1 MLRKWLCIPAAL
13 TCLFAQA
20 VLARNIFVT
29 STDPA
34 NPVVTTVNA
43 EPFSFGSNI
52 GSIAG
57 AFTVLPSLDSQKYY
71 LVSHAATDTVA
82 TLEGR
87 FPNLAIGKRIQTG
100 GEAAAAAIT
109 PDGRRVVVVG
119 RNGIAII
126 NTETDTTVIQM
137 GNLDVGSNPIS
148 VAVSLDS
155 TRAYVVSADSRR
167 LTAIDLTTN
176 TVAGT
181 LALAAAPNSVS
192 VGRNGVVYVA
202 AQNFVYEIDPR
213 TLAIRASIALNSS
226 PGELLFTADGRYILG
241 RNLATFGTRGAVLI
255 DLTSRQAVD
264 SPDAGFT
271 FTKLVLV
278 DSRTAYGIAQQG
290 GLYVLTIG
298 SDGTL
303 TQSASS
309 ITNSLPG
316 PIADIVAGPELPGAR
331 YVILTSGTTMYRLET
346 ANNQLSE
353 AVSLNYPG
361 NLTLVSPGST
371 GVGGFLSFNPTQTVP
386 AGGTS
391 LPLAVQ
397 TYDPSGLPSSGNTV
411 QFSTSAPGV
420 TLSSASSVTN
430 LNGVASTTVT
440 LPSSATG
447 TVSVNAVIAGGRTAT
462 FTITVGD
469 PNLPGPGAGGGQGG
483 PILTGLQAVA
493 GNGQAISENFSTA
506 FQEPLKVRLFDTAG
520 NPVPNTPITWA
531 LVPGRANG
539 SINPVNGGITDA
551 DGYSTANFTASGL
564 PGSVTYF
571 TNVIRASAPNGQET
585 TFYVTSLRRLPES
598 PGSITAQLV
607 SPLEMVINARAG
619 EVIPSAISVRVAANL
634 DGTPI
639 PYIGMRI
646 TSSNTDPLAGATAQC
661 RGGFALSD
669 QNGLVTCDLI
679 AGPRTGSV
687 QIAALVGSI
696 TTFNFA
702 LNVTVGTAS
711 QVRIIQGNNQS
722 GNAGQQLTPLVV
734 EVTDPGNNLLPNTQI
749 DWEIPSNFGVVN
761 IQRQTD
767 ANGRATATLSLPNAP
782 GTFVVRAR
790 AGTGVATFN
799 LTSNAVGGAL
809 TINGGDQQSALANQA
824 FGQQISVKFVDTQSR
839 PLPGVP
845 VNFAVTSGSAS
856 LSSASAQTNNEGIA
870 AVGVTAGGSLGPIVI
885 TANAGTASVRFNL
898 AVRPP
903 GPALDASS
911 FLNAA
916 GFQPG
921 ISPGSMAY
929 IRVTGIASALRGSI
943 TPPTI
948 VGPLPTKLADV
959 EVLFNEVLA
968 PIYAVSNVNNE
979 ESVVVQVPFET
990 APGTASV
997 TVRSTGGGST
1007 TVPNVPI
1014 QPIKPG
1020 VFTFADA
1027 GGRTY
1032 AVATR
1037 PDGSYVSSANPALRG
1052 EVVRIYATGL
1062 GQTMP
1067 ATATN
1072 RVGLDNQSV
1081 AASVIVGINN
1091 AGVRLVSAETMPG
1104 AVGIYIVALEIP
1116 ADTAAGPNQP
1126 VGLGIAKPDGQIE
1139 FSNGTFIPIQ

>member
-1 MLRKWLCIPAAL
+1 
-13 TCLFAQA
+13 
-20 VLARNIFVT
+20 
-29 STDPA
+29 
-34 NPVVTTVNA
+34 
-43 EPFSFGSNI
+43 
-52 GSIAG
+52 
-57 AFTVLPSLDSQKYY
+57 
-71 LVSHAATDTVA
+71 
-82 TLEGR
+82 
-87 FPNLAIGKRIQTG
+87 
-100 GEAAAAAIT
+100 
-109 PDGRRVVVVG
+109 
-119 RNGIAII
+119 
-126 NTETDTTVIQM
+126 
-137 GNLDVGSNPIS
+137 
-148 VAVSLDS
+148 
-155 TRAYVVSADSRR
+155 
-167 LTAIDLTTN
+167 
-176 TVAGT
+176 
-181 LALAAAPNSVS
+181 
-192 VGRNGVVYVA
+192 
-202 AQNFVYEIDPR
+202 
-213 TLAIRASIALNSS
+213 
-226 PGELLFTADGRYILG
+226 
-241 RNLATFGTRGAVLI
+241 
-255 DLTSRQAVD
+255 
-264 SPDAGFT
+264 
-271 FTKLVLV
+271 
-278 DSRTAYGIAQQG
+278 
-290 GLYVLTIG
+290 
-298 SDGTL
+298 
-303 TQSASS
+303 
-309 ITNSLPG
+309 
-316 PIADIVAGPELPGAR
+316 
-331 YVILTSGTTMYRLET
+331 
-346 ANNQLSE
+346 
-353 AVSLNYPG
+353 
-361 NLTLVSPGST
+361 
-371 GVGGFLSFNPTQTVP
+371 
-386 AGGTS
+386 
-391 LPLAVQ
+391 
-397 TYDPSGLPSSGNTV
+397 
-411 QFSTSAPGV
+411 
-420 TLSSASSVTN
+420 
-430 LNGVASTTVT
+430 
-440 LPSSATG
+440 
-447 TVSVNAVIAGGRTAT
+447 
-462 FTITVGD
+462 
-469 PNLPGPGAGGGQGG
+469 
-483 PILTGLQAVA
+483 
-493 GNGQAISENFSTA
+493 
-506 FQEPLKVRLFDTAG
+506 
-520 NPVPNTPITWA
+520 
-531 LVPGRANG
+531 
-539 SINPVNGGITDA
+539 
-551 DGYSTANFTASGL
+551 
-564 PGSVTYF
+564 
-571 TNVIRASAPNGQET
+571 
-585 TFYVTSLRRLPES
+585 
-598 PGSITAQLV
+598 
-607 SPLEMVINARAG
+607 
-619 EVIPSAISVRVAANL
+619 
-634 DGTPI
+634 
-639 PYIGMRI
+639 MRI

-687 QIAALVGSI
+687 QIAALVGSV

-711 QVRIIQGNNQS
+711 QVRILQGNNQS
-722 GNAGQQLTPLVV
+722 GNAGQQLIPLVV

-749 DWEIPSNFGVVN
+749 DWEIPNNFGVVN

-767 ANGRATATLSLPNAP
+767 ANGRATATLTLPNAP
-782 GTFVVRAR
+782 GAFVVRAR
-790 AGTGVATFN
+790 AGSGVATFN

-824 FGQQISVKFVDTQSR
+824 FGQQISVKFVDAQSR

-845 VNFAVTSGSAS
+845 VNFAVTSGSAT
-856 LSSASAQTNNEGIA
+856 LSAASAQTNNDGIA
-870 AVGVTAGGSLGPIVI
+870 AVGVTAGGSLGPVVI
-885 TANAGTASVRFNL
+885 TATAGTASVRFNL

-903 GPALDASS
+903 GPALDAGS

-959 EVLFNEVLA
+959 EVLFNDVPA

-1116 ADTAAGPNQP
+1116 ADTAAGPKQP